1 MNTAKKNDKRAIN
14 SVWDYLIFWA
24 IDFLPSLGLPILF
37 IVAIWIAPNSFWE
50 PLALALQFFKIS
62 FDLSYI
68 KSIGSIF
75 LLAAAIVSYLR
86 RKLFAYLD
94 AEPQPSEQSRT
105 LSLAD
110 KIENRFQKI
119 DDQLEH
125 LRNQTL
131 NVTEADRQGLYK
143 TASEKLTDQSIGHAI
158 SELEARAKE
167 NFSARMRD
175 RTIRLQFST
184 TRQRLSAEIDALKRR
199 GNANLFLGIL
209 ITAAGVTTLVL
220 TLTSSPIGVA
230 SAWDFFSHYFP
241 RLTLVVLIEL
251 FAYFFLRLYK
261 SNLDD
266 VKYFQN
272 ELTNVEAK
280 HVALQAVFFAED
292 KSLLAEIVKN
302 LSNTERNHI
311 LKKGETT
318 VELEKIRVESDKIN
332 SIIKETTSSLVS
344 AFGRSEKRS
353 PGTARSRG

>member
-1 MNTAKKNDKRAIN
+1 MNTAKKNDNKAIN
-14 SVWDYLIFWA
+14 WDFLSLWA
-24 IDFLPSLGLPILF
+24 IDFLPILGLPFLF
-37 IVAIWIAPNSFWE
+37 IVAIWGAPNSFWD
-50 PLALALQFFKIS
+50 PFVWTLQFFKINL
-62 FDLSYI
+62 DLGYI

-75 LLAAAIVSYLR
+75 VLAASIVSYFG
-86 RKLFAYLD
+86 RKFFAYLD
-94 AEPQPSEQSRT
+94 AEPSLSEQSRPVN
-105 LSLAD
+105 LNV
-110 KIENRFQKI
+110 KIENRFQQI

-131 NVTEADRQGLYK
+131 NVTDADRQDLYK
-143 TASEKLTDQSIGHAI
+143 AASEKLAEQSVGYAI

-175 RTIRLQFST
+175 RTIRLQFSI

-318 VELEKIRVESDKIN
+318 VELEKVRVESENVN
-332 SIIKETTSSLVS
+332 SIIKETVSSLTS
-344 AFGRSEKRS
+344 AFGRPEKRS
-353 PGTARSRG
+353 AGTARSRG